1 MDPIISAIDP
11 SFNISHFIKAL
22 NLQKK
27 RPILV
32 HINKE
37 ILKTLVTQYNYKSCL
52 IGHTHLVDL
61 KTFNP
66 SWSSHPRLKKNSRK
80 AKNKGV
86 SIQELNYKTL
96 CQKQIKQL
104 QDDWLHQKRGPKHF
118 HSFINDPFS
127 YKNYKDIRY
136 FAAFK
141 DKNMIAIRFFTPQKD
156 PKDLLAQNTFYKKDS
171 PNGTNAYLLSEALLH
186 FKKEGFKSC
195 DLGLAPLDHL
205 SKKNKQLF
213 LDMLQRLA
221 KFFLIPVYDF
231 DGVNLFKA
239 QFKGKKEPCYLAYTG
254 LSPLWPAFKII
265 LKTFGLSKR

>member
-11 SFNISHFIKAL
+11 SFNISHFINAL

-27 RPILV
+27 RPTLV

-37 ILKTLVTQYNYKSCL
+37 ILKTLVAQYNYKSCL

-66 SWSSHPRLKKNSRK
+66 SWSSHPRLKKNTRK
-80 AKNKGV
+80 AKNKGIH
-86 SIQELNYKTL
+86 IQELDYKTL

-118 HSFINDPFS
+118 HTFINDPFS
-127 YKNYKDIRY
+127 YQKHKDTRC

-141 DKNMIAIRFFTPQKD
+141 NKKMIAIRFFTTQKD
-156 PKDLLAQNTFYKKDS
+156 HLIAQNTFYKKDS

-205 SKKNKQLF
+205 SKKNNQPF
-213 LDMLQRLA
+213 LDLLQRLA
-221 KFFLIPVYDF
+221 KFFLSPIYDF
-231 DGVNLFKA
+231 DGVCLFKA
-239 QFKGKKEPCYLAYTG
+239 QFKAKKKACYLAYTG
-254 LSPLWPAFKII
+254 LNPILPTLRVLLKI
-265 LKTFGLSKR
+265 FRLSK